1 VHGPE
6 FKPQYCRKKGEG
18 SLEGGKER
26 PLTDTPRVGLLVSPA
41 DEGHGEAV
49 AEVAAEAFRVVSGL
63 WRTPEW

>member
-1 VHGPE
+1 
-6 FKPQYCRKKGEG
+6 
-18 SLEGGKER
+18 LEGGKER